1 MLKIKENI
9 GNIMMFLGE
18 LVVGILLLINPF
30 GFTKTIIIG
39 LGICFT
45 VMGILQII
53 KYFQTHVLDIL
64 HEHSLSNGLILT
76 VLGVFCV
83 FWSDWFIATFPLL
96 TVIYGVIILITGLK
110 KVEWMVTALR
120 LKRKHWYITGINALL
135 TIIFSVVVI
144 SNPFSTITVLWQ
156 FTGVMLIIE
165 AIFDIVSIIF
175 GIKEEEVKEENNK
188 VIEYTEI
195 VEEK

>member
-1 MLKIKENI
+1 MVRVKENI

-18 LVVGILLLINPF
+18 LIVGILLLINPL

-39 LGICFT
+39 IGICFT

-53 KYFQTHVLDIL
+53 KYFQTHILDIL

-76 VLGVFCV
+76 VFGVFCV
-83 FWSDWFIATFPLL
+83 FWSDWFIATFPVL

-120 LKRKHWYITGINALL
+120 LKRKYWYVTGINALL

-144 SNPFSTITVLWQ
+144 GNPFSTITMLWQ
-156 FTGVMLIIE
+156 FTGIMLIIE
-165 AIFDIVSIIF
+165 AIFDVVSIVF
-175 GIKEEEVKEENNK
+175 GIKEDDVKDDK
-188 VIEYTEI
+188 GKIIEYKDV
-195 VEEK
+195 VEE

>member
-1 MLKIKENI
+1 MLKVKENI

-18 LVVGILLLINPF
+18 LIVGILLLINPL

-39 LGICFT
+39 IGICFT

-53 KYFQTHVLDIL
+53 KYFQTHILDIL

-76 VLGVFCV
+76 VFGVFCV
-83 FWSDWFIATFPLL
+83 FWSDWFIATFPVL

-120 LKRKHWYITGINALL
+120 LKRKYWYVTGINALL

-144 SNPFSTITVLWQ
+144 GNPFSTITMLWQ
-156 FTGVMLIIE
+156 FTGIMLIIE
-165 AIFDIVSIIF
+165 AIFDVVSIVF
-175 GIKEEEVKEENNK
+175 GIKEDDVKDDK
-188 VIEYTEI
+188 GKIIEYKDV
-195 VEEK
+195 VEE

>member
-1 MLKIKENI
+1 MVRVKENI
-9 GNIMMFLGE
+9 GNILMFLGE
-18 LVVGILLLINPF
+18 LIVGILLLINPL

-39 LGICFT
+39 IGICFT

-53 KYFQTHVLDIL
+53 KYFQAHILDIL

-76 VLGVFCV
+76 VFGVFCV
-83 FWSDWFIATFPLL
+83 FWSDWFITTFPVL

-120 LKRKHWYITGINALL
+120 LKRKYWYVTGINALL

-144 SNPFSTITVLWQ
+144 GNPFSTITMLWQ
-156 FTGVMLIIE
+156 FTGIMLIIE
-165 AIFDIVSIIF
+165 AIFDVVSIVF
-175 GIKEEEVKEENNK
+175 GIKEDDVKDDK
-188 VIEYTEI
+188 GKIIEYKDV
-195 VEEK
+195 VEE